1 MLTDQKVKA
10 LKPKEKQ
17 YKVSDEKGLYLL
29 IKPNGSKYWRL
40 KYRLSGKEK
49 NLAIGVYPDVSLKNA
64 RLARYEAKKLIQLG
78 IDPVQDKQE
87 QKLKRLELSNNSFE
101 VVAHEWVD
109 KMSNH
114 WSEGHTHRV
123 LTSLEKDIFPSLG
136 RKPINEITPPI
147 LLMALRKIEN
157 RGALEVAQ
165 RVMQRC
171 GSVFTYGIATGICER
186 NPASDLSGALIT
198 PKQGNYS
205 ALSKKE
211 LPTFLAD
218 LEKYEGHITT
228 KLGLKL
234 LIHTFVRTN
243 ELRGA
248 KWGEFDIDAKQWIIP
263 GARMKMKA
271 EHIVPL
277 SKQVIEILEQLKQI
291 NGRYEYVLAGIKD
304 PRKPISANTLIYA
317 IYRMGY
323 HSRATAHGFRA
334 TASTI
339 LNEMGY
345 NRDAIERQLAHVES
359 NKVRAAYNR
368 AEYLG
373 ERAIIMQDWSN
384 LIENMTSGNNVII
397 GDFRKQV

>member
-1 MLTDQKVKA
+1 MLTDQKIRA
-10 LKPKEKQ
+10 LKPKGTK
-17 YKVSDEKGLYLL
+17 YKVADEKGLYLL
-29 IKPNGSKYWRL
+29 VKTNGGKYWRL

-49 NLAIGVYPDVSLKNA
+49 NLAIGVYPDISLKQA
-64 RLARYEAKKLIQLG
+64 RLARDEAKKLIQEG
-78 IDPVQDKQE
+78 FDPVQDRQE

-101 VVAHEWVD
+101 VVAREWVE
-109 KMSNH
+109 KMRNQ

-147 LLMALRKIEN
+147 LLMALRKIESW
-157 RGALEVAQ
+157 GALEVAQ

-171 GSVFTYGIATGICER
+171 SSVFTYGIATGVCVR
-186 NPASDLSGALIT
+186 NPAGDLSGALMT

-211 LPTFLAD
+211 LPAFLSE

-234 LIHTFVRTN
+234 LINTFVRTN

-248 KWGEFDIDAKQWIIP
+248 KWNEFDFDAKQWIIP
-263 GARMKMKA
+263 GERMKMKA
-271 EHIVPL
+271 EHIIPL

-291 NGRYEYVLAGIKD
+291 NGRYDFILPGIKD

-334 TASTI
+334 TASII

-368 AEYLG
+368 AEYLD
-373 ERAIIMQDWSN
+373 ERAIIMQDWSI
-384 LIENMTSGNNVII
+384 LIEKMTKGDSVVIGNFKKVS
-397 GDFRKQV
+397 